1 MPEEAKLNFYY
12 INRCGYYRHGTQEA
26 ILGNLLG
33 ILSQLRTWA
42 TRPGFPLESTCTF
55 TPNENGGDSLRVFC
69 FDIMPNMANG
79 DFFLTTWNETPS
91 NKGKVPSVTGNQPVG
106 AAEVHLNEIQAGT
119 IPGYATYFWF
129 IPEFNVFSTIRFQH
143 LLNGQQNLVRYLNGF
158 LEKHSDHAVVNQID
172 DDNVEIAGY
181 REDIYS
187 DIQELS
193 PSFRAKLLRKGG
205 EVDLIRQKRVSIR
218 KLIRKSILNLEIEE
232 EHTLMRSMLQKL
244 GIIQN
249 ANNGNQDLNVK
260 YSFPFTPSHDELSAI
275 IDNAFEEGMSWT
287 NDVGFQFVGK
297 NDVVWL
303 SNSIV
308 KHDLNLEIERDN
320 DEIVNL
326 NSLAN
331 QLTAQRNV
339 IANIVNSINE

>member
-1 MPEEAKLNFYY
+1 MPEEAKLNFYS
-12 INRCGYYRHGTQEA
+12 INRCGYYRHGAQEA
-26 ILGNLLG
+26 ILGNLSG
-33 ILSQLRTWA
+33 MLSQLRTWA

-55 TPNENGGDSLRVFC
+55 SLNENGGDSLRVFC
-69 FDIMPNMANG
+69 FDILPNNENG

-106 AAEVHLNEIQAGT
+106 AAQVHLNEIEEGT

-129 IPEFNVFSTIRFQH
+129 IPELNVFSTIRFQH

-158 LEKHSDHAVVNQID
+158 LEKHSDHPVINQID
-172 DDNVEIAGY
+172 DNNAEIVGY
-181 REDIYS
+181 RENILS
-187 DIQELS
+187 DVQELS

-205 EVDLIRQKRVSIR
+205 EVYLIRQKRASIR
-218 KLIRKSILNLEIEE
+218 KLIRKSTLDLQIEE
-232 EHTLMRSMLQKL
+232 EQSLMRSMLQKL

-249 ANNGNQDLNVK
+249 GNNGSQELNVK
-260 YSFPFTPSHDELSAI
+260 YSFPYTPSADEIDSI
-275 IDNAFEEGMSWT
+275 IDNAFEEGLSWT

-297 NDVVWL
+297 SEVVWL

-308 KHDLNLEIERDN
+308 KHDIDLNIERDN

-326 NSLAN
+326 ASLAN
-331 QLTAQRNV
+331 QLTAQRNL
-339 IANIVNSINE
+339 IANIVNGN